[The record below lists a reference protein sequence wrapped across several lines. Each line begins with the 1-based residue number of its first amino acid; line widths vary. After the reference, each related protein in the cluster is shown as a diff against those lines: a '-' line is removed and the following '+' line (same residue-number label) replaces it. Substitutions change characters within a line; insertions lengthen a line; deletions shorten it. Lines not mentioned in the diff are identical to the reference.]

1 MATTATLVKGFL
13 LLEACTF
20 GGTRGQPLELVH
32 AEQKGKVHQ

>member
-1 MATTATLVKGFL
+1 VQGFL

-32 AEQKGKVHQ
+32 AKEKCKVH